1 MELFDFG
8 IPALDKA
15 LNLTATVLLLL
26 ALGMLLIRVILRLC
40 DRAFDRSE
48 RLAPFRTYLH
58 STLRA
63 VLYILLALAVLGS
76 IGVEITSFVA
86 LLSVAGLA
94 VSLSLQNTLSN
105 VAGGVML
112 LISKPFTVGDYVSCD
127 GIEGAVRAVDLA
139 YTTFTTVDNKEISLQ
154 KLAQYEEGSDEYKE
168 AFAYE
173 QQIQWSNKAV
183 NEAYEPGSVFKV
195 ITTATALETGAVT
208 MQSSFNCTGSYVA
221 GGIVKHCW
229 KHAGHG
235 LQTLAQAMQ
244 NSCNPAYM
252 QIGER
257 IGGTNFYNFF
267 TSFGLTETTG
277 IDLPGE
283 ESGYFYS
290 EAQLNSTQGN
300 LETASFGQ
308 SFKVTPIQLI
318 TAISASVNGGYLY
331 EPYVVDKVLDS
342 EGNVVSVT
350 EPTIRRQVIS
360 EETSRQV
367 CKLMEGVVTYGSGK
381 NAAVPGYSIGG
392 KTGTSEKLDSDRG
405 YYTYSFVGV
414 APMDDPKVAVL
425 LILDE
430 PYETDLYGSTVAA
443 PVVGAILSEI
453 LPYMGV
459 ETNYT
464 AAELATI
471 NVTVPNAVGQSAHM
485 GMAAMT
491 QKQLS
496 AVIVGGGDT
505 VIAQVPASG
514 SVIQKGSTVILYTD
528 QESQEQKAIVPDVRG
543 KTGQVVNTILT
554 NAGLNLDA
562 DGIGR
567 ISDTAVA
574 IEQSIEPG
582 TEVPRGTLITVKFSN
597 SVKQEAS
604 P

>member
-1 MELFDFG
+1 M
-8 IPALDKA
+8 
-15 LNLTATVLLLL
+15 
-26 ALGMLLIRVILRLC
+26 
-40 DRAFDRSE
+40 
-48 RLAPFRTYLH
+48 
-58 STLRA
+58 
-63 VLYILLALAVLGS
+63 
-76 IGVEITSFVA
+76 
-86 LLSVAGLA
+86 
-94 VSLSLQNTLSN
+94 
-105 VAGGVML
+105 
-112 LISKPFTVGDYVSCD
+112 
-127 GIEGAVRAVDLA
+127 
-139 YTTFTTVDNKEISLQ
+139 
-154 KLAQYEEGSDEYKE
+154 
-168 AFAYE
+168 
-173 QQIQWSNKAV
+173 
-183 NEAYEPGSVFKV
+183 
-195 ITTATALETGAVT
+195 
-208 MQSSFNCTGSYVA
+208 
-221 GGIVKHCW
+221 
-229 KHAGHG
+229 
-235 LQTLAQAMQ
+235 
-244 NSCNPAYM
+244 
-252 QIGER
+252 
-257 IGGTNFYNFF
+257 
-267 TSFGLTETTG
+267 
-277 IDLPGE
+277 
-283 ESGYFYS
+283 
-290 EAQLNSTQGN
+290 
-300 LETASFGQ
+300 
-308 SFKVTPIQLI
+308 
-318 TAISASVNGGYLY
+318 
-331 EPYVVDKVLDS
+331 VDKVLDS

-464 AAELATI
+464 AAELAII

-528 QESQEQKAIVPDVRG
+528 QESQEEKVIVPDVRG

-582 TEVPRGTLITVKFSN
+582 TEVPRGTLITVTFSN
-597 SVKQEAS
+597 TAKAENS

>member
-1 MELFDFG
+1 M
-8 IPALDKA
+8 
-15 LNLTATVLLLL
+15 
-26 ALGMLLIRVILRLC
+26 
-40 DRAFDRSE
+40 
-48 RLAPFRTYLH
+48 
-58 STLRA
+58 
-63 VLYILLALAVLGS
+63 
-76 IGVEITSFVA
+76 
-86 LLSVAGLA
+86 
-94 VSLSLQNTLSN
+94 
-105 VAGGVML
+105 
-112 LISKPFTVGDYVSCD
+112 
-127 GIEGAVRAVDLA
+127 
-139 YTTFTTVDNKEISLQ
+139 
-154 KLAQYEEGSDEYKE
+154 
-168 AFAYE
+168 
-173 QQIQWSNKAV
+173 
-183 NEAYEPGSVFKV
+183 
-195 ITTATALETGAVT
+195 
-208 MQSSFNCTGSYVA
+208 
-221 GGIVKHCW
+221 
-229 KHAGHG
+229 
-235 LQTLAQAMQ
+235 
-244 NSCNPAYM
+244 
-252 QIGER
+252 
-257 IGGTNFYNFF
+257 
-267 TSFGLTETTG
+267 
-277 IDLPGE
+277 
-283 ESGYFYS
+283 
-290 EAQLNSTQGN
+290 
-300 LETASFGQ
+300 
-308 SFKVTPIQLI
+308 
-318 TAISASVNGGYLY
+318 
-331 EPYVVDKVLDS
+331 
-342 EGNVVSVT
+342 
-350 EPTIRRQVIS
+350 
-360 EETSRQV
+360 
-367 CKLMEGVVTYGSGK
+367 TYGSGK

-505 VIAQVPASG
+505 VIAQVPASD

-528 QESQEQKAIVPDVRG
+528 QESQEEKVIVPDVRG

-582 TEVPRGTLITVKFSN
+582 TEVPRGTLITVTFSN
-597 SVKQEAS
+597 IAKAENS

>member
-1 MELFDFG
+1 MEL
-8 IPALDKA
+8 
-15 LNLTATVLLLL
+15 AT
-26 ALGMLLIRVILRLC
+26 
-40 DRAFDRSE
+40 S
-48 RLAPFRTYLH
+48 
-58 STLRA
+58 
-63 VLYILLALAVLGS
+63 
-76 IGVEITSFVA
+76 
-86 LLSVAGLA
+86 
-94 VSLSLQNTLSN
+94 
-105 VAGGVML
+105 
-112 LISKPFTVGDYVSCD
+112 
-127 GIEGAVRAVDLA
+127 
-139 YTTFTTVDNKEISLQ
+139 
-154 KLAQYEEGSDEYKE
+154 
-168 AFAYE
+168 
-173 QQIQWSNKAV
+173 
-183 NEAYEPGSVFKV
+183 
-195 ITTATALETGAVT
+195 
-208 MQSSFNCTGSYVA
+208 
-221 GGIVKHCW
+221 
-229 KHAGHG
+229 
-235 LQTLAQAMQ
+235 
-244 NSCNPAYM
+244 
-252 QIGER
+252 
-257 IGGTNFYNFF
+257 
-267 TSFGLTETTG
+267 
-277 IDLPGE
+277 
-283 ESGYFYS
+283 
-290 EAQLNSTQGN
+290 
-300 LETASFGQ
+300 SFGQ
-308 SFKVTPIQLI
+308 GQNVSMIQL
-318 TAISASVNGGYLY
+318 AAGFCSLVNGGDYY
-331 EPYVVDKVLDS
+331 APHIMKQIVNEDGAVIENNES
-342 EGNVVSVT
+342 
-350 EPTIRRQVIS
+350 TILRKTVS
-360 EETSRQV
+360 EETSNLLKEYMYQTV
-367 CKLMEGVVTYGSGK
+367 EAGTGK
-381 NAAVPGYSIGG
+381 RAKVEGYSIGG